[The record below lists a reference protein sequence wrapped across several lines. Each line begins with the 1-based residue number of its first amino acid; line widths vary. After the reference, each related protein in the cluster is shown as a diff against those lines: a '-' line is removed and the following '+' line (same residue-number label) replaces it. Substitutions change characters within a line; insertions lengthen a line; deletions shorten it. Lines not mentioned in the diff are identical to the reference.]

1 MEDIILDKI
10 ISLEAKYENKIMPLN
25 YVELEQTQIKIDVL
39 SSILDEYYNIKENE
53 IPKAFIQKQ
62 K

>member
-1 MEDIILDKI
+1 MEDIILNKI
-10 ISLEAKYENKIMPLN
+10 ISLEAKYENIMPLN
-25 YVELEQTQIKIDVL
+25 CVELKQTQIKINVL